1 MNPPLFQFDLCNLNP
16 QSVTIY
22 TPDCGRI
29 TMRILIALFI
39 AAMTLTTPLSA
50 QDRSYE
56 LSVDGNNEVISVW
69 EAEGEPKGVIL
80 FGHGWGAEPA
90 LYDRLFD
97 GWTKLGFTVEAP
109 LNLDSEVHPRHQT
122 LPLEG
127 FPRSQAIIGQ
137 RMRTLI
143 ELRDAASKRGR
154 PVVLAGHSFG
164 SFVATTQGEGKWAF
178 GPLEGPRPVAIL
190 AFSSPGIIPMLV
202 PESAYETLDLPF
214 MMVTG
219 TKDATGTSM
228 PTWEAHRLAFD
239 RSIKGDKYLVVV
251 EDGGHNL
258 AALADAT
265 PAEAI
270 VEWSGRFL
278 SAYAFN
284 DKSAKTSLTSSDGEG
299 RIAIERR

>member
-1 MNPPLFQFDLCNLNP
+1 
-16 QSVTIY
+16 
-22 TPDCGRI
+22 
-29 TMRILIALFI
+29 MRILKTFFI
-39 AAMTLTTPLSA
+39 AAMIWTTSLSA

-56 LSVDGNNEVISVW
+56 LSVDNNNEVISVW
-69 EAEGEPKGVIL
+69 EAEGEPKGAIL

-90 LYDRLFD
+90 LYHRLFD
-97 GWTKLGFTVEAP
+97 GWTKLGFTVEVP
-109 LNLDSEVHPRHQT
+109 LNLDSKVHSRHKA
-122 LPLEG
+122 LPPEG
-127 FPRSQAIIGQ
+127 LPRSQAIIGQ

-143 ELRDAASKRGR
+143 ELRNVVSKRGS

-164 SFVATTQGEGKWAF
+164 SFVATAQGEGKWAF

-202 PESAYETLDLPF
+202 PDSAYETLNLPF

-219 TKDATGTSM
+219 TKDTTGTSM

-251 EDGGHNL
+251 QDGGHNL
-258 AALADAT
+258 AVLADET

-270 VEWSGRFL
+270 VEWSSRFL
-278 SAYAFN
+278 SAYALN
-284 DKSAKTSLTSSDGEG
+284 DEAAKTRLAASDGEG
-299 RIAIERR
+299 RIALERR